1 MVLSSGIDNLTP
13 DVDLNE
19 IYAAN
24 INVAYKVMGN
34 SAKNYPTTDKGL
46 LIVTEID
53 NVILQTY
60 ITKKR
65 VYRRYGEIKSYTVY
79 DDSQMQQ
86 EIPPK
91 EGEVGADSPVPPV
104 GTIVTSATFTDWLY
118 EIYGYDK
125 DIATET
131 DYGLISETRLK
142 YLINT
147 YAPAYDPFV
156 TAQAISEY
164 VEKQNKRA
172 PITNI
177 YLSPLSTK
185 PHALGMALYFLWEHG
200 FNKNIS
206 LIYPYC
212 QQYITDNSDGIAR
225 IWRYE
230 IQLP

>member
-1 MVLSSGIDNLTP
+1 MHGRSGIHTSKDDN
-13 DVDLNE
+13 D
-19 IYAAN
+19 
-24 INVAYKVMGN
+24 
-34 SAKNYPTTDKGL
+34 L
-46 LIVTEID
+46 LII
-53 NVILQTY
+53 
-60 ITKKR
+60 
-65 VYRRYGEIKSYTVY
+65 
-79 DDSQMQQ
+79 
-86 EIPPK
+86 
-91 EGEVGADSPVPPV
+91 A
-104 GTIVTSATFTDWLY
+104 A
-118 EIYGYDK
+118 GYDHSRIVEWQPKRK
-125 DIATET
+125 DARKKVLLFGFPAISPGMFQENILRAHEAEAAIETECFK
-131 DYGLISETRLK
+131 DMDSNI
-142 YLINT
+142 